1 MLAQKSPKTA
11 HTVGMPAFYTHYL
24 IAREVWKALPEEQQA
39 PLRPYLGAYFF
50 GAQGPD
56 FCFFYKMLDP
66 KKKNFG
72 SFLHQRGGF
81 PAFCVYKTFSAH
93 SLRILAYAL
102 GFITHYA
109 ADVTFHPFVYAAAKK
124 SLLKHS
130 RIENAIDGYFKGTAT
145 SFDPYKAFFRPKL
158 SKEEQSDLF
167 VVYAAIAA
175 KCGLPPLIKTS
186 FLRAIQAFNAYMPMP
201 NAFFGKEKD
210 WGDTAIPDGQS
221 ARQKADVLLVRSIA
235 LACSLVEEF
244 LLSLERRTPLSLEA
258 FGKSFLSGN

>member
-1 MLAQKSPKTA
+1 
-11 HTVGMPAFYTHYL
+11 MPAFYTHYL
-24 IAREVWKALPEEQQA
+24 IAREIWKTLPEEKRT
-39 PLRPYLGAYFF
+39 PLRPFLSAYFF

-93 SLRILAYAL
+93 SPSVLAYAL

-109 ADVTFHPFVYAAAKK
+109 ADVTFHPFVYAASKN

-130 RIENAIDGYFKGTAT
+130 RIENALDGYFKG
-145 SFDPYKAFFRPKL
+145 SEQFPDPYKVFFRPKL
-158 SKEEQSDLF
+158 STEEQSDLF

-175 KCGLPPLIKTS
+175 KCGLPPLIKNS
-186 FLRAIQAFNAYMPMP
+186 FLRAIQTFNAYMPMP
-201 NAFFGKEKD
+201 GAFFGKEKD
-210 WGDTAIPDGQS
+210 WGDTVVPDGES
-221 ARQKADVLLVRSIA
+221 ARRKADVLFEQSVA
-235 LACSLVEEF
+235 LARSLVEEF
-244 LLSLERRTPLSLEA
+244 LLSLERRAPLSLES
-258 FGKSFLSGN
+258 FGRSFLSGEILAE